1 MKSVSIQN
9 VGKRFQLGVTHS
21 TSVRDLVNRSL
32 GNLKRTLVGT
42 SHQENSDDVSPSEF
56 WALKDVS
63 FDVEPGE
70 IIGIVGHNGAGKS
83 TLLKILSRIT
93 WPTEGRILMNGR
105 VASLLEVGTGFHQE
119 LTGRENIFLN
129 GAILGMSKQEIRA
142 KLDQIIEFSECSKFI
157 DTPVKRYS
165 SGMFVRLAFAV
176 AAHLDP
182 EIMIVDEV
190 LAVGDIAFQ
199 KKCLGRMSEI
209 TSEGRTVLF
218 VSHNLGMVGRICN
231 RVVIMNRGQVERQGE
246 THEML
251 MHYQGMNEEVH
262 TSDSPLRRLNV
273 PPQTESG
280 ATLVAVSAI
289 DSNGSPLDEI
299 RSCEPLRIRLSVETE
314 QVGELTGFDLGI
326 ETSDGIKL
334 TTLCSHLMLGQEFLP
349 KEKSFS
355 VDLVIDELPLAAGE
369 YRLSLKVTKPG
380 TAVLYDNPQV
390 ADFTVSPND
399 IYGTSYPPTVPL
411 ATLALKGGWIVP

>member
-1 MKSVSIQN
+1 M
-9 VGKRFQLGVTHS
+9 HS
-21 TSVRDLVNRSL
+21 TTVRDLVNRSL
-32 GNLKRTLVGT
+32 GNVKRAILGDGSAEQTNG
-42 SHQENSDDVSPSEF
+42 EGPREF

-70 IIGIVGHNGAGKS
+70 IVGIVGHNGAGKS

-93 WPTEGRILMNGR
+93 WPTEGRIVMNGR

-231 RVVIMNRGQVERQGE
+231 RVVIMNRGQVERQGA
-246 THEML
+246 THDML
-251 MHYQGMNEEVH
+251 MHYQGMNEASVV
-262 TSDSPLRRLNV
+262 SDSPLRVLSV
-273 PPQTESG
+273 PPQTENGARLVTIDAIEPSG
-280 ATLVAVSAI
+280 EPA
-289 DSNGSPLDEI
+289 NEI
-299 RSCEPLRIRLSVETE
+299 KSCRPFRLRLSVETE
-314 QVGELTGFDLGI
+314 HVGELTGFDLGI

-334 TTLCSHLMLGQEFLP
+334 ATLCSHLMLGQEFLP

-369 YRLSLKVTKPG
+369 YRLSLKITRPG

-390 ADFTVSPND
+390 ADFTVAPND
-399 IYGTSYPPTVPL
+399 IYGTSYPPSVPL
-411 ATLALKGGWIVP
+411 TTIALRGAWLIP